1 MKKYAPLLTILF
13 YTVFSMA
20 QRSEP
25 DFLIENVSI
34 VPMTGDEVLH
44 NQNVLVKDAIII
56 RIEPTTK
63 KRIKVKKVIDGKGK
77 YIMPS
82 LADAHVHFPETE
94 AKMER
99 VMTLYLINGVTKL
112 RSMRGDWKHK
122 DWRDKYNKEN
132 SIYLKLY
139 LSPPPI
145 SRQHDFTA
153 SQIED
158 YVKASKESG
167 FDFIKILSI
176 KDQATFSQFNALCKA
191 YNIPIAGHF
200 LGNVSDRLIFNSNY
214 TAFEHL
220 GGLSGNPNNL
230 DDRLQLL
237 KEKNMFICPT
247 LSWYSIGSGRYTF
260 DQLRNLSGMEFIPKA
275 ILDEWIEKTKQYR
288 DKLGNQAYAE
298 EVANELKSLDEKY
311 KVIKQIHAMK
321 IPMLLSP
328 DSSSKYMVSGF
339 DMVGEMEL
347 LKNAE
352 LSNYEILRMATT
364 NFATF
369 YGENYGTIEAG
380 KDADFIVLSTNP
392 LEDLDALRKIEG
404 VYFNNQFLDKEK
416 LATMRKELLETSQN

>member
-1 MKKYAPLLTILF
+1 MKKYLTLLTILF

-20 QRSEP
+20 QTSEP
-25 DFLIENVSI
+25 DFLIENVSV
-34 VPMTGDEVLH
+34 VPMTSDGVLH

-56 RIEPTTK
+56 LIEPATK
-63 KRIKVKKVIDGKGK
+63 KSIKAKKVIDGTGK
-77 YIMPS
+77 FLLPT
-82 LADAHVHFPETE
+82 LADAHVHFPEPE
-94 AKMER
+94 AEMEK
-99 VMTLYLINGVTKL
+99 VMKLYLINGVTKL
-112 RSMRGDWKHK
+112 RSMRGQWKHV
-122 DWRDKYNKEN
+122 DWRNKYNTES
-132 SIYLKLY
+132 SIYPKLY

-145 SRQHDFTA
+145 SSKYDFTT
-153 SQIED
+153 SQIEKF
-158 YVKASKESG
+158 VKDSKDKG
-167 FDFIKILSI
+167 FDFMKILSI
-176 KDQATFSQFNALCKA
+176 KDQSTFEQFDSICKK
-191 YNIPIAGHF
+191 YDLQIAGHF
-200 LGNVSDRLIFNSNY
+200 LSNITDSLIFKSNY
-214 TAFEHL
+214 TSFEHL
-220 GGLSGNPNNL
+220 GGLTGNPEIL
-230 DDRLQLL
+230 ESRLQHI
-237 KEKNMFICPT
+237 KERNIYICPT
-247 LSWYSIGSGRYTF
+247 LSWYSVGSGRYTY

-288 DKLGNQAYAE
+288 DKLGNQAYTE

-311 KVIKQIHAMK
+311 KVIKQIHAMR

-347 LKNAE
+347 LKSAE

-380 KDADFIVLSTNP
+380 KDADFILLITNP

-416 LATMRKELLETSQN
+416 LAAMRTELLETSQN